1 MAQGTTT
8 AFGIHD
14 FFTMIKND
22 TPKHRRITSRPWEF
36 LAIFLIVFFVVSV
49 FLFAIDFVPESPTS
63 SNTANV
69 AQASVVT
76 LSASEP
82 IRTTESLGA
91 TKSATNNVVAPVAY
105 ASVDATLPVRITIP
119 KVGID
124 TPVNNPNT
132 TTVSGL
138 DSALLKGSVRY
149 PTSALLGENA
159 PMLIFGHQ
167 SYLPVV
173 QNQAFKAFNSLQNV
187 RAGDDVVVSSATTNY
202 HYRVTSI
209 SYVDAGDAE
218 IQIGGGARTL
228 TLVTCD
234 SFGKQKTKRY
244 VVEAEF
250 TFEEPIIT
258 TRV

>member
-1 MAQGTTT
+1 MMQSTTT
-8 AFGIHD
+8 AFGTND

-63 SNTANV
+63 INTATV

-82 IRTTESLGA
+82 INTTQSA
-91 TKSATNNVVAPVAY
+91 SVTKSATTNGVAPVAY
-105 ASVDATLPVRITIP
+105 ASPDAPLRITIP

-124 TPVNNPNT
+124 APVNNPNIT
-132 TTVSGL
+132 SVSGL
-138 DSALLKGSVRY
+138 DNALLKGAVRY
-149 PTSALLGENA
+149 PGSALLGENG
-159 PMLIFGHQ
+159 PMFIFGHQ

-173 QNQAFKAFNSLQNV
+173 KNQAFKAFNSLQNV
-187 RAGDDVVVSSATTNY
+187 RAGDDIIVSSATTNY

-218 IQIGGGARTL
+218 IQISGGGRTL

-250 TFEEPIIT
+250 TFEEPITT

>member
-1 MAQGTTT
+1 MQGTTT
-8 AFGIHD
+8 IFGTND

-63 SNTANV
+63 SNIANV
-69 AQASVVT
+69 AEASVVT

-82 IRTTESLGA
+82 INTTQSVSA
-91 TKSATNNVVAPVAY
+91 TKNAVAPVAY
-105 ASVDATLPVRITIP
+105 AAADDTRPLRITIP

-138 DSALLKGSVRY
+138 DSALLKGAVRY
-149 PTSALLGENA
+149 PTSSLLGESGS
-159 PMLIFGHQ
+159 MLIFGHQ

-173 QNQAFKAFNSLQNV
+173 NNQAFKAFNSLQNV
-187 RAGDDVVVSSATTNY
+187 RAGDDVIVSSATTNY

-250 TFEEPIIT
+250 TFEEPITI

>member
-1 MAQGTTT
+1 MTQGTAT
-8 AFGIHD
+8 AFGTND

-63 SNTANV
+63 SNTASV
-69 AQASVVT
+69 AEASVVT

-82 IRTTESLGA
+82 IRTTESLSA
-91 TKSATNNVVAPVAY
+91 TKNTVAPVAHTIAY
-105 ASVDATLPVRITIP
+105 ASDTNAPLRVTIP

-138 DSALLKGSVRY
+138 DTALLKGAVRY

-173 QNQAFKAFNSLQNV
+173 KNQAFKAFNSLQNV
-187 RAGDDVVVSSATTNY
+187 RAGDDVIVSSATTNY

-250 TFEEPIIT
+250 TFEEPISI

>member
-8 AFGIHD
+8 AFGTHD

-22 TPKHRRITSRPWEF
+22 TPKHRRIHSRPWEF

-63 SNTANV
+63 SNTATV

-82 IRTTESLGA
+82 IRTTASP
-91 TKSATNNVVAPVAY
+91 SASTHVVAPVANSVAY
-105 ASVDATLPVRITIP
+105 ASSDTNAPLRITIP

-138 DSALLKGSVRY
+138 DSALLKGAVRY

-173 QNQAFKAFNSLQNV
+173 HNQAFKAFNSLQNV
-187 RAGDDVVVSSATTNY
+187 RAGDDVIVSSATTNY

-209 SYVDAGDAE
+209 VYVDVSDGE

-250 TFEEPIIT
+250 TFEEPITIT
-258 TRV
+258 HV

>member
-1 MAQGTTT
+1 MAQGITT
-8 AFGIHD
+8 AFGTND

-22 TPKHRRITSRPWEF
+22 TPKHNRRITSRPWEF

-69 AQASVVT
+69 AEASVVT

-82 IRTTESLGA
+82 IRTTESLSA
-91 TKSATNNVVAPVAY
+91 TKNAVAPVAHTIAY
-105 ASVDATLPVRITIP
+105 ASDTNAPLRVTIP

-138 DSALLKGSVRY
+138 DSALLKGAVRY
-149 PTSALLGENA
+149 PTSALLGESA

-173 QNQAFKAFNSLQNV
+173 KNQAFKAFNSLQNV
-187 RAGDDVVVSSATTNY
+187 RAGDDVIVSSATTNY

-250 TFEEPIIT
+250 TFEEPITT
-258 TRV
+258 TRI

>member
-1 MAQGTTT
+1 MHGTTT
-8 AFGIHD
+8 AFGTND

-63 SNTANV
+63 SNTASV

-82 IRTTESLGA
+82 IRTTQSA
-91 TKSATNNVVAPVAY
+91 SATANVIAPTASAIAY
-105 ASVDATLPVRITIP
+105 ASPDANVPLRVTIP

-138 DSALLKGSVRY
+138 DNALLKGAVRY
-149 PTSALLGENA
+149 PTSALLGESA

-173 QNQAFKAFNSLQNV
+173 KNQAFKAFNSLQNV
-187 RAGDDVVVSSATTNY
+187 RAGDDVIVSSATTNY

-250 TFEEPIIT
+250 TFEEPITT
-258 TRV
+258 TRI

>member
-1 MAQGTTT
+1 
-8 AFGIHD
+8 
-14 FFTMIKND
+14 MIKND

-69 AQASVVT
+69 AEASVVT

-82 IRTTESLGA
+82 IRTAESLSA
-91 TKSATNNVVAPVAY
+91 TKNAVAPVAHAIAY
-105 ASVDATLPVRITIP
+105 ASDTNAPLRVTIP

-138 DSALLKGSVRY
+138 DSALLKGAVRY
-149 PTSALLGENA
+149 PTSALLGESA

-173 QNQAFKAFNSLQNV
+173 KNQAFKAFNSLQNV
-187 RAGDDVVVSSATTNY
+187 RAGDDVIVSSATTNY

-250 TFEEPIIT
+250 TFEEPITT